1 MSFRIDRVAGTSGL
15 IVLLLSGKLT
25 GEHVNTLR
33 NVLRQEPRKIAI
45 DLANVSLV
53 DREAVQLL
61 ARAEHNG
68 TELRN
73 CPNYVREWIK
83 REEGEIHGEN

>member
-61 ARAEHNG
+61 ARAEYNG

-83 REEGEIHGEN
+83 REEGKIHGEN

>member
-25 GEHVNTLR
+25 GEDVNTLR

-61 ARAEHNG
+61 ARAEYNG